1 MPARRA
7 RAAAA
12 TTCAAG
18 SRGVFFAGLLIAAG
32 LLGIATTVRADDQA
46 PVAQPV
52 AAAEGGIIR
61 SHGISAFG
69 DLKYP
74 ADFKHFDYVNPDAPK
89 GGTMSFRG
97 TGASQTFDSLNN
109 FILKGEP
116 AQGLGLIYDT
126 LLTGSDDEPDSSY
139 GLVAESLEYPEDRSW
154 VIFDL
159 RPEARFSDGLPITSE
174 DVVFSYHALME
185 KGAPIYQITLQDITG
200 VEALDEHRVKF
211 TFRPEAPKRDLPQLA
226 GGLPVL
232 PKHYYDKVD
241 FGASTLTPPLGS
253 GPYVIDA
260 VQPGKSIRYCRN
272 KDYWGKDLPVNVGA
286 NNFDCVVYQY
296 FADNNA
302 SFEALKVGDY
312 MFHEEFFSA
321 LWATAYNFPALDKG
335 WVKKIDIPDGRPSG
349 TQGYWMNLRREKLQD
364 PRVREAIGLMFNFE
378 WTNQALFYG
387 LYERTTSFWE
397 NSTMMASGLPEGEEL
412 AVLEPFRGQLPP
424 EIFTDP
430 AWTPPVQK
438 PDRLDRSAV
447 RRASGLLDE
456 AGWKVGSG
464 GMRVNDKGE
473 TLKIE
478 FVDDNSAFERV
489 TTPFVT
495 NLRQIGID
503 ASYHQ
508 IDPAQMQERQKNYD
522 YDIIPTRLVMSLSP
536 SIELRSLFGSKS
548 ATAPGTLNLSG
559 VADPVVDAL
568 IEKIIASTTRDE
580 MEARVRAL
588 DRVLRQKQ
596 IWVSNWHKPSFW
608 VAYWDV
614 FGMPPA
620 PPKYSR
626 GDAYWWFDQAK
637 FDRLKAE
644 GALR

>member
-1 MPARRA
+1 MPEAPSA
-7 RAAAA
+7 RAPATAGMACLRVALLAA
-12 TTCAAG
+12 
-18 SRGVFFAGLLIAAG
+18 L
-32 LLGIATTVRADDQA
+32 LLGLAPGARADDPVAA
-46 PVAQPV
+46 PVA
-52 AAAEGGIIR
+52 ASEGAIIG

-69 DLKYP
+69 ELKYP

-126 LLTGSDDEPDSSY
+126 LLAGSDDEPDSSY
-139 GLVAESLEYPEDRSW
+139 GLVAASLEYPEDRSW
-154 VIFDL
+154 VIFNL
-159 RPEARFSDGLPITSE
+159 RPEARFSDGVPITAE
-174 DVVFSYHALME
+174 DVVFTWHALTE
-185 KGAPIYQITLQDITG
+185 KGAPIYQITLQDITS
-200 VEALDEHRVKF
+200 VEALDPHRVRF

-232 PKHYYDKVD
+232 PKHYYDTVD
-241 FGASTLTPPLGS
+241 FAASTLAPPVGS

-272 KDYWGKDLPVNVGA
+272 RDYWGKDLPVNVGA
-286 NNFDCVVYQY
+286 DNFDCVVYQY

-302 SFEALKVGDY
+302 AFEALKVGDY
-312 MFHEEFFSA
+312 LFHEEFFSA
-321 LWATAYNFPALDKG
+321 LWATAYDFPALEKG
-335 WVKKIDIPDGRPSG
+335 WVKKADIPDGRPSG
-349 TQGYWMNLRREKLQD
+349 TQGYWMNMRRDKLGD

-378 WTNQALFYG
+378 WTNQALFSS

-412 AVLEPFRGQLPP
+412 AVLEPFRDRLPP
-424 EIFTDP
+424 EIFTEP
-430 AWTPPVQK
+430 AWTPAVQR
-438 PDRLDRSAV
+438 PDRTDRASV
-447 RRASGLLDE
+447 RRASKLLDE
-456 AGWKVGSG
+456 AGWKVGPG
-464 GMRVNDKGE
+464 GLRVNGRGE

-478 FVDDNSAFERV
+478 FVDDNAAFERV

-503 ASYHQ
+503 ASYRQ

-568 IEKIIASTTRDE
+568 IEEIIASTTRDE

-614 FGMPPA
+614 FGRPSA
-620 PPKYSR
+620 PPKYAR

-637 FDRLKAE
+637 YDKLKAE